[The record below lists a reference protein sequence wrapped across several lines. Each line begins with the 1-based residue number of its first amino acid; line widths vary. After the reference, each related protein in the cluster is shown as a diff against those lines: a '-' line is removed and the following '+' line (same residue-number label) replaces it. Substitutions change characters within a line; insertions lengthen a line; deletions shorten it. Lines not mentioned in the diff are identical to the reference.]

1 MRREGQRLSRQQ
13 MIVNLRTIVQS
24 EQKTNGGDDASGGVG
39 ILTTAQ
45 RRLWGQWRHQLLR
58 GVSFPPISFLHQLL

>member
-24 EQKTNGGDDASGGVG
+24 EQKTNGGDDASVGPG
-39 ILTTAQ
+39 ILTTAE

-58 GVSFPPISFLHQLL
+58 GVSSPPFFFLL